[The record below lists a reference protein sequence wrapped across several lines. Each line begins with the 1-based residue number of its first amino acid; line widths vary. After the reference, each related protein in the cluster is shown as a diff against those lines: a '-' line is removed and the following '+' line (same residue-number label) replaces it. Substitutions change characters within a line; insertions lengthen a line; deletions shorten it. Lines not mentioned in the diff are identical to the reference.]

1 MQPTDIYSL
10 WQGEMQTKRPTDG
23 KVGDITVYTPDQR
36 ITHAC
41 IAFEFSKKKKKKA
54 FYFWKQIS

>member
-1 MQPTDIYSL
+1 MA
-10 WQGEMQTKRPTDG
+10 GEMQTKRPTDG

-41 IAFEFSKKKKKKA
+41 ITFEFSKKKKKKKA